1 MIINFNNLGAS
12 GGGSGSGS
20 TVSWRQDLTAGTQ
33 IAQITINGTPQNV
46 YAPSGGSGSD
56 IIQNYQIVSALTD
69 VQGEES
75 TSTLSGYTFDFSAAT
90 TDSYGLVQDSEYNL
104 YVCILDVIDGTNDM
118 GITDPGFY
126 YCDWNTNPAIP
137 DDNQGHSYTENGWMV
152 RRNGYV
158 IDIVSPD
165 YSGEE
170 IIDVTNAGWEPS
182 AEIVTGTTSD
192 TIVAVVVLEG
202 TVAYVTADG
211 KFYQHLDND
220 WVEMP
225 DTSAAQIRYTVSSTT
240 EMNSLEAK
248 EGDICVVN
256 EPAGSADITEALY
269 WLVDNFGLKDA
280 VNIASE
286 SALGR
291 SASSVTF
298 EVVQNPYQTEGSVT
312 SAFLSMYDN
321 GHWVGLGVDV
331 NNLVAD
337 PRFLVSWSSDNDWQ
351 IASVGMTLTVGD
363 WNNFANW
370 ASQNG
375 RVLFLEESNYWN
387 PYVFRATAET
397 ASASTTYQYN
407 KGQWIELA
415 TLADVSSAMT
425 QANQAYSL
433 AQSKLSDSSVQI
445 STWGDFEYYGNGVYS
460 TQVNGADEGV
470 RLHIMGAKTNYTN
483 PRINQIVTSDSFLR
497 IMKMT
502 QDEYD
507 NLQTKDSNVC
517 YIIVEEE

>member
-20 TVSWRQDLTAGTQ
+20 TVTWRQDLTAGTQ

-46 YAPSGGSGSD
+46 FAPSGGSGSE

-75 TSTLSGYTFDFSAAT
+75 SVTYSGYTLDFSGV
-90 TDSYGLVQDSEYNL
+90 TDFDRVYCADDPEDPQAVYWLAVGPIEGEY
-104 YVCILDVIDGTNDM
+104 YFASPIDEEAIIL
-118 GITDPGFY
+118 
-126 YCDWNTNPAIP
+126 
-137 DDNQGHSYTENGWMV
+137 NGQWQTM
-152 RRNGYV
+152 NGYNAR
-158 IDIVSPD
+158 VSGTTVEVVWPD
-165 YSGEE
+165 YTGQEDLFVE
-170 IIDVTNAGWEPS
+170 NAE
-182 AEIVTGTTSD
+182 ATTGTTSA
-192 TIVAVVVLEG
+192 TVIAKVITEG

-211 KFYQHLDND
+211 KFYQYLNND

-240 EMNSLEAK
+240 EMDSLEAN

-256 EPAGSADITEALY
+256 EPAGSADITQILY
-269 WLVDNFGLKDA
+269 WTIDNYGLKDA
-280 VNIASE
+280 VNNASE
-286 SALGR
+286 YLLGH

-312 SAFLSMYDN
+312 SAFAEMYNN

-337 PRFLVSWSSDNDWQ
+337 PRILDSWSSDNDWQ
-351 IASVGMTLTVGD
+351 IAFEGMTLTVEG
-363 WNNFANW
+363 WNDFVNW
-370 ASQNG
+370 ASQNS
-375 RVLFLEESNYWN
+375 RVLFLDEDNHWN
-387 PYVFRATAET
+387 PYVFRVTAET

-407 KGQWIELA
+407 KGEWIELA

-433 AQSKLSDSSVQI
+433 AQSKLNDSSVQI

-460 TQVNGADEGV
+460 TQVNSADEGV

-483 PRINQIVTSDSFLR
+483 PRIDQIVTSDSFLR
-497 IMKMT
+497 FMKMT